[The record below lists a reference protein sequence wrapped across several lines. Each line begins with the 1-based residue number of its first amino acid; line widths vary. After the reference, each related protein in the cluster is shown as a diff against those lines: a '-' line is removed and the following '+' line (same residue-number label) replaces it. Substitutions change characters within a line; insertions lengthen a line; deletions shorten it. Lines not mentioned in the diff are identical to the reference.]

1 MNLGGLLISCTN
13 SITGLATFGHSCSGE
28 RTKRFLSAM
37 NEALKYSSG
46 FCVSDL
52 FPSMWF
58 MDVVTGTRYRL
69 RRAHRQLDQVFD
81 EIIAEGEARARRR
94 NAQGEDRD
102 REGEH
107 DLLSVLLRIRDE
119 GDSEL
124 PITTINIKAIIVVSV
139 VVAPFISAGC
149 LGCV

>member
-1 MNLGGLLISCTN
+1 VNGLLISCTN

-58 MDVVTGTRYRL
+58 MDVVVRNGGEEKL
-69 RRAHRQLDQVFD
+69 RMLICID
-81 EIIAEGEARARRR
+81 IGPK
-94 NAQGEDRD
+94 G
-102 REGEH
+102 
-107 DLLSVLLRIRDE
+107 
-119 GDSEL
+119 
-124 PITTINIKAIIVVSV
+124 NI
-139 VVAPFISAGC
+139 
-149 LGCV
+149 